1 METSTQ
7 QDLVYALRR
16 RGVAENMIPGLLK
29 EANEKS
35 LSLGDQFSVSDFV
48 AGVPRGTGLSKGTK
62 IGRLAAIFILV
73 GIAAQLFLSG
83 VLGVHL
89 GFPGVLYYYG
99 AVLVGLSVLVFSAYR
114 VDRKLPRL

>member
-16 RGVAENMIPGLLK
+16 RGVAESMIPGLLK
-29 EANEKS
+29 EANEKR

-48 AGVPRGTGLSKGTK
+48 GGFPRGTGLSKSTK
-62 IGRLAAIFILV
+62 IGRIAAVFILV

-83 VLGVHL
+83 VLEVHF

-114 VDRKLPRL
+114 VDRKLPRP

>member
-7 QDLVYALRR
+7 QDLVYSLRR
-16 RGVAENMIPGLLK
+16 RGVAEDKIPGLLEK
-29 EANEKS
+29 ANEKS
-35 LSLGDQFSVSDFV
+35 LSLGDQFSVPDFV

-62 IGRLAAIFILV
+62 IGRVAAIFILV
-73 GIAAQLFLSG
+73 GIAAQLLLSG
-83 VLGVHL
+83 VLGMHL

-99 AVLVGLSVLVFSAYR
+99 AVLAGLSVLVFSAYR